1 MDHRT
6 QLKGLTKSQ
15 LAELIALYERR
26 QFSTL
31 VAKALPF
38 VKTNK
43 KSFYLNR
50 MIGAAQLELQAYDAA
65 EIYFRRLTKINPIS
79 GEAFYLLGTVL
90 ARKGNAEDAVNQFQR
105 AVEID
110 DGYFEAHFSLASQ
123 YVITGNYQLAINHFT
138 YALDSRPDDLRTII
152 QIGSA
157 YHKFGD
163 LDKAAS
169 SFQDALS
176 INAEL
181 FEAHFNLGLVF
192 ADGNRFA
199 NAVEHFQI
207 AKKIRPNSAHVSY
220 GIGCAHKGLGDIKS
234 ARLFFECAIKRDL
247 KFEAAIFQLALLE
260 KEAGDVQRAKELFS
274 NAQLSHSYK
283 SRARLQL
290 AAIDKQLGN
299 FVSAEKTL
307 KTHLSDAPDSLEAH
321 FQLGSLFFAS
331 GKNDLAVHHFST
343 VLSIE
348 PNLAEAH
355 CALGAVLAKNG
366 KSEEACNAYE
376 KALALRP
383 NYAGA
388 RIRLLHEK
396 RKNCDWSSSEFLREK
411 NFLSPS
417 PNDAV
422 PPLMALPLEDNPEH
436 QKLRSVNFASTHFPP
451 SSNLPTMMK
460 GSRSDRIR
468 LGYFSGDLYDHPV
481 LHLMSGIFREHDKS
495 RFDVRVYSF
504 GKEKSGDLRKQA
516 IENVEQF
523 IDVSDW
529 DDKRLVQELKVN
541 PLDIAIDLS
550 GYTDSGRT
558 RIFANR
564 LAPVQINFLGF
575 PSTTGAGFMDYIVAD
590 EVVIPETHK
599 CFYSERP
606 LYLKDTFFPN
616 DIQRG
621 VADTKTIRAD
631 FHLPQN
637 SMVFCCFNNSFKISS
652 VEFDIWMRI
661 LKQCKDSVLWLARS
675 NEVVVT
681 NLKKEAEKRGVCSDR
696 LVFAS
701 KLKRNSDH
709 LARHKHADLFLDT
722 FNYNAHTTAADALMM
737 GLPLVTK
744 QGDQFAAR
752 VAASLLKA
760 LELDELITY
769 TLEEYEQLII
779 QLALQPQ
786 KLERIKERL
795 QKRLQAGSVFNVLDY
810 TRNLEA
816 MLSSAYRTS

>member
-1 MDHRT
+1 MKHRT

-15 LAELIALYERR
+15 FAELIALYEKG
-26 QFSTL
+26 QFSML
-31 VAKALPF
+31 VSKALPF

-43 KSFYLNR
+43 KSFHFNK
-50 MIGAAQLELQAYDAA
+50 IVGAAQLELQAYNSA
-65 EIYFRRLTKINPIS
+65 EIYFRRLTKINPTS
-79 GEAFYLLGTVL
+79 AEAYYLLGTVL
-90 ARKGNAEDAVNQFQR
+90 VRKGNAEDAINQLQR

-110 DGYFEAHFSLASQ
+110 ISYFEAHFSLACQ
-123 YVITGNYQLAINHFT
+123 YVMTGKYQLAINHFT
-138 YALDSRPDDLRTII
+138 HALNSKPNDLRTII

-157 YHKFGD
+157 YHKVGE

-169 SFQDALS
+169 SFRDALS

-192 ADGNRFA
+192 VDGNEFE
-199 NAVEHFQI
+199 NSLKHFQM
-207 AKKIRPNSAHVSY
+207 AEKIRPDSAHVSY
-220 GIGCAHKGLGDIKS
+220 GIGCAHKGLGDIES
-234 ARLFFECAIKRDL
+234 ARLFFEDAIKRDL
-247 KFEAAIFQLALLE
+247 TFEAAIFQLALLE
-260 KEAGDVQRAKELFS
+260 KDAGNVQRAKELFS

-290 AAIDKQLGN
+290 AIIDRQLGN

-307 KTHLSDAPDSLEAH
+307 KTHLLDAPDSLEAH
-321 FQLGSLFFAS
+321 FQLGVLFFAL
-331 GKNDLAVHHFST
+331 GKNDKAVHHFSK
-343 VLSIE
+343 VLSEE
-348 PNLAEAH
+348 PDLAEAH
-355 CALGAVLAKNG
+355 CAIGAVLAKNG
-366 KSEEACNAYE
+366 QHEEACNAYE
-376 KALALRP
+376 KALALKP
-383 NYAGA
+383 SYEGA

-396 RKNCDWSSSEFLREK
+396 RKNCDWSSSEFLDQK
-411 NFLSPS
+411 KFLSPS

-436 QKLRSVNFASTHFPP
+436 QKLRSVNFASTNFPP
-451 SSNLPTMMK
+451 SRVLPKIMER
-460 GSRSDRIR
+460 SRSDRIR

-481 LHLMSGIFREHDKS
+481 LHLISGIFREHDKS

-529 DDKRLVQELKVN
+529 DDKRLVKELN
-541 PLDIAIDLS
+541 SSPLDIAIDLA

-558 RIFANR
+558 RIFAHR
-564 LAPVQINFLGF
+564 LAPIQINFLGF

-599 CFYSERP
+599 CFYSEKP
-606 LYLKDTFFPN
+606 LYLKNTFFPN
-616 DIQRG
+616 DSRRR
-621 VADTKTIRAD
+621 VADTKTTRAD

-637 SMVFCCFNNSFKISS
+637 SLVFCCFNNSFKISS

-661 LKQCKDSVLWLARS
+661 LKQCQNSVLWLARS
-675 NEVVVT
+675 NETVVT
-681 NLKKEAEKRGVCSDR
+681 NLKKEAEQRGVCSDR

-701 KLKRNSDH
+701 KVRRNSDH

-769 TLEEYEQLII
+769 STEEYEQLII
-779 QLALQPQ
+779 QLALEPQ
-786 KLERIKERL
+786 KLQRIKEKL
-795 QKRLQAGSVFNVLDY
+795 QDRLQAGSVFNALDY

-816 MLSSAYRTS
+816 ALSSIYN